1 MSSAS
6 TGIVHAV
13 RSDLLSNW
21 RRLASFCSLLNVASS
36 LCCSN
41 FKRASFRPFSFFK
54 ASTKV
59 CDKMRLFC
67 ARTIAALIWDKLS
80 NSRFLIS
87 WSIAAT
93 SLKLFLFKYCFS
105 ISLESSTFWAKLTT
119 LRRVFQLYA
128 INSSLKYFLSKSALL
143 KFFLTMRKNVRIN
156 IYRFVC
162 VTKNRTLISYLPMRL
177 LEDCVWAKHV
187 TSLSVGCQDE

>member
-1 MSSAS
+1 MFASSN
-6 TGIVHAV
+6 GEIHAV

-36 LCCSN
+36 LCCSSL
-41 FKRASFRPFSFFK
+41 KRASFRPFSFFK
-54 ASTKV
+54 TSIKV

-67 ARTIAALIWDKLS
+67 ARTIAALRWDKLS

-93 SLKLFLFKYCFS
+93 SLKLFLLKYCFS
-105 ISLESSTFWAKLTT
+105 ISLESSTFWVKLTT

-128 INSSLKYFLSKSALL
+128 MKASVTPPTAKS
-143 KFFLTMRKNVRIN
+143 
-156 IYRFVC
+156 
-162 VTKNRTLISYLPMRL
+162 
-177 LEDCVWAKHV
+177 W
-187 TSLSVGCQDE
+187 LSVVRCVCENRGYTL